1 MFDVPAVL
9 DLVQTER
16 ITMLPG
22 APTIY
27 RSILDHPGRDD
38 YDLSTLR
45 VAVTGAADIP
55 VALIEQ
61 MRAELPFTSILTGY
75 GLTEAGTV
83 TGSRPDDD
91 ATTIA
96 TTAGRAM
103 RELEVII
110 ADPEG
115 TDSAEL
121 ERGTTGEL
129 LVRGYSVMQRLP
141 RRPRRHR
148 GGDRRATGSCT
159 PATSPRWTSAATSGS
174 SVG

>member
-1 MFDVPAVL
+1 M
-9 DLVQTER
+9 
-16 ITMLPG
+16 
-22 APTIY
+22 
-27 RSILDHPGRDD
+27 
-38 YDLSTLR
+38 R

-103 RELEVII
+103 QALEVII

-115 TDSAEL
+115 T
-121 ERGTTGEL
+121 GT
-129 LVRGYSVMQRLP
+129 P
-141 RRPRRHR
+141 RE
-148 GGDRRATGSCT
+148 
-159 PATSPRWTSAATSGS
+159 PASPSS
-174 SVG
+174 SVAPRASCSCVATA